1 MCWYSLVILGKDKRE
16 RKEMRDKEVWIV
28 NLKIREGH
36 LFQKYNDFGDGL
48 RHCMYCISRPRA
60 WFNRTES

>member
-28 NLKIREGH
+28 NLKIRATSFRSIMTLGM
-36 LFQKYNDFGDGL
+36 D
-48 RHCMYCISRPRA
+48 
-60 WFNRTES
+60 